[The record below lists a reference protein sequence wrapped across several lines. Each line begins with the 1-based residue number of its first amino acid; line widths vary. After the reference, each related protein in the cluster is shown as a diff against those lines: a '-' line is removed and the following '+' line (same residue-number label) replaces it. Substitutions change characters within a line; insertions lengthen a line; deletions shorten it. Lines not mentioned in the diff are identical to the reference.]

1 MNCNIVDGDNEKLR
15 SVCFEEIEK
24 IVDDKYQKT
33 LEQYDDTDGEYET
46 DNVNDNDIL
55 CLKMDYEINY
65 LKKDLMHIM
74 KYYNLS
80 TRKKTKE
87 NCIDDIIEFEIQ
99 QENEFVV
106 EHRKTRWFYLEEL
119 QNDEY
124 LSKFIN
130 IN

>member
-1 MNCNIVDGDNEKLR
+1 
-15 SVCFEEIEK
+15 
-24 IVDDKYQKT
+24 
-33 LEQYDDTDGEYET
+33 
-46 DNVNDNDIL
+46 
-55 CLKMDYEINY
+55 
-65 LKKDLMHIM
+65 M

>member
-1 MNCNIVDGDNEKLR
+1 MNCSIVDGDNEKLR

-65 LKKDLMHIM
+65 LKKDLIHIM

>member
-1 MNCNIVDGDNEKLR
+1 MNCRIVDGDNEKLR

-65 LKKDLMHIM
+65 LKKDLIHIM